1 MQILKRN
8 GLFQEYDQ
16 TKIKNAIQKAFRGM
30 GETIS
35 EENLSLLLSEIQEHI
50 TDGSSVE
57 QIQDYVEE
65 SLMRHGYL
73 KVAKAY
79 ILYRQ
84 HHAEL
89 RQAADELGVLLR
101 HPALYPLLA
110 QLQED
115 FTEGVY

>member
-1 MQILKRN
+1 MTRQKLKMR
-8 GLFQEYDQ
+8 
-16 TKIKNAIQKAFRGM
+16 FRKHFVGW

-89 RQAADELGVLLR
+89 RQAADELCELVR
-101 HPALYPLLA
+101 DPALSRTARPTPGG
-110 QLQED
+110 
-115 FTEGVY
+115 FS